1 MMITFYN
8 AVGTGLNPQRAD
20 KSANGTLPTNGFRY
34 CEPVRTASGFGW
46 YVFLPLEFW
55 VDWDG
60 DEYHWT
66 IDGGENWYL
75 LSDAI
80 QYPNFSTEFDAKGP
94 EAVTGYAPPF
104 LSRTN
109 DGNVLQL
116 WTGLFAKTRP
126 EIASYIKAPTNF
138 ENGQAY
144 SVMEGVIQTEWW
156 FGPLFTNLKIHKRG
170 KPIVFRA
177 DRPIIQLMPFS
188 NAFHKEFEDSKHE
201 VHEGLDSL
209 GPNEWQGYQDT
220 VVRRMK
226 TRTRM
231 GDYSVEARQRQK
243 LAQKGCPYDHA

>member
-1 MMITFYN
+1 MFTFYN

-46 YVFLPLEFW
+46 YIFLPMEFW

-80 QYPNFSTEFDAKGP
+80 QYPNFAADFDNHGP
-94 EAVTGYAPPF
+94 EGVKGYSPPF

-109 DGNVLQL
+109 DGDVLQL
-116 WTGLFAKTRP
+116 WTGLFARTEP
-126 EIASYIKAPTNF
+126 GIATYIKGPTNF
-138 ENGQAY
+138 DNGQAY

-156 FGPLFTNLKIHKRG
+156 FGPMFTNLKIHKQG

-177 DRPIIQLMPFS
+177 DRPIIQLLPFS
-188 NAFHKEFEDSKHE
+188 NQLAREFEESKAEIH
-201 VHEGLDSL
+201 VGLPSL
-209 GPNEWQGYQDT
+209 GEEEWRGYQDT

-243 LAQKGCPYDHA
+243 QALKGCPFDHS